1 MYMKQKLRF
10 ENFLKDYVRDLSFG
24 TTSIKK
30 LVAECEDFPKLRE
43 PLFLYAKFNGKLK
56 LLYSVLEKTPNGEL
70 QHLCDTYGSTLTI
83 ELTKAEKNAILSQ
96 VRLNVQMYH
105 DACMCANAEVDENRL
120 PKEKI
125 PMGTDLE
132 EIAAYIREALH
143 LPASGPVGNLAQT
156 LERSGVFVTI
166 IKRNAIAKS
175 FSSLAAMTTNGVPI
189 VAISSG
195 LDRYGQREELTH
207 VLMYLLFSDINERIL
222 NNAVEYFLL
231 PSEDIIRELGRKR
244 KSLCAKE
251 IRIIAEKYGVFEK
264 CVVRRAKKEGI
275 INRKWQNNIQNIIVD
290 ERKAELPTRLLQIV
304 LRAYTEGETSISRA
318 AELLQTDSSTAATT
332 LKE

>member
-1 MYMKQKLRF
+1 
-10 ENFLKDYVRDLSFG
+10 
-24 TTSIKK
+24 
-30 LVAECEDFPKLRE
+30 
-43 PLFLYAKFNGKLK
+43 
-56 LLYSVLEKTPNGEL
+56 
-70 QHLCDTYGSTLTI
+70 
-83 ELTKAEKNAILSQ
+83 
-96 VRLNVQMYH
+96 MYH
-105 DACMCANAEVDENRL
+105 DACMCANAKVDENRL

-143 LPASGPVGNLAQT
+143 LPASGPVGNLVQT

-264 CVVRRAKKEGI
+264 CVVRRAKEEGI

>member
-1 MYMKQKLRF
+1 MSIGKSIRYYREQKDVSQQWLADAIGVSKMTVSNF
-10 ENFLKDYVRDLSFG
+10 ENDKRYPNVEMV
-24 TTSIKK
+24 KK
-30 LVAECEDFPKLRE
+30 ICEALDITL
-43 PLFLYAKFNGKLK
+43 GKLMAYK
-56 LLYSVLEKTPNGEL
+56 DDVEIAEAVFHGDNK
-70 QHLCDTYGSTLTI
+70 
-83 ELTKAEKNAILSQ
+83 LTKAEKNAILAQ
-96 VRLNVQMYH
+96 VQLNVQMYH
-105 DACMCANAEVDENRL
+105 DACVCANAEVDESRL

-132 EIAAYIREALH
+132 EIAAYMREALH
-143 LPASGPVGNLAQT
+143 LPMSGPVGNLIQT
-156 LERSGVFVTI
+156 LESNGVFVAI
-166 IKRNAIAKS
+166 IKQSAIIRS
-175 FSSLAAMTTNGVPI
+175 FSSLAAMTANVVPV
-189 VAISSG
+189 VAVSSA
-195 LDRYGQREELTH
+195 LDRCGQREELAHT
-207 VLMYLLFSDINERIL
+207 LAYLLFSDVNERIL

-264 CVVRRAKKEGI
+264 CVVRRAKEEGI

>member
-1 MYMKQKLRF
+1 MSVGKSIRYYREQKDVSQQWLANAIGVSKMTVSNF
-10 ENFLKDYVRDLSFG
+10 ESD
-24 TTSIKK
+24 KK
-30 LVAECEDFPKLRE
+30 YPNVEMVKKICEALGIT
-43 PLFLYAKFNGKLK
+43 LGKLMSYK
-56 LLYSVLEKTPNGEL
+56 EDIEIAKTVFHNN
-70 QHLCDTYGSTLTI
+70 S
-83 ELTKAEKNAILSQ
+83 LTKAEKNAILAQ

-143 LPASGPVGNLAQT
+143 LPASGPVGNLVQT

-264 CVVRRAKKEGI
+264 CVVRRAKEEGI

>member
-1 MYMKQKLRF
+1 MSVGKSIRYYREQKDVSQQWLANAIGVSKMTVSNF
-10 ENFLKDYVRDLSFG
+10 ESDRKYPNVEMV
-24 TTSIKK
+24 KK
-30 LVAECEDFPKLRE
+30 ICEALGIT
-43 PLFLYAKFNGKLK
+43 LGKLMSYK
-56 LLYSVLEKTPNGEL
+56 EDIEIAKTVFHNNK
-70 QHLCDTYGSTLTI
+70 
-83 ELTKAEKNAILSQ
+83 LTKAEKNAILAQ

-143 LPASGPVGNLAQT
+143 LPASGPVGNLVQT

-166 IKRNAIAKS
+166 IKRNAIVKS

-222 NNAVEYFLL
+222 NNAVEHFLL

-251 IRIIAEKYGVFEK
+251 IRIIAEKYGVHE
-264 CVVRRAKKEGI
+264 
-275 INRKWQNNIQNIIVD
+275 
-290 ERKAELPTRLLQIV
+290 
-304 LRAYTEGETSISRA
+304 
-318 AELLQTDSSTAATT
+318 
-332 LKE
+332 

>member
-1 MYMKQKLRF
+1 MSVGKNIRYYREQKNVSQQWLAGAIGVSKMTVSNF
-10 ENFLKDYVRDLSFG
+10 ESDKRYPNVEMV
-24 TTSIKK
+24 KK
-30 LVAECEDFPKLRE
+30 ICEALGITI
-43 PLFLYAKFNGKLK
+43 GKLMSYK
-56 LLYSVLEKTPNGEL
+56 
-70 QHLCDTYGSTLTI
+70 DDI
-83 ELTKAEKNAILSQ
+83 EIAEAAFHNDNRLTKAEKNAILAQ

-105 DACMCANAEVDENRL
+105 DACMCANVEVDGSRL
-120 PKEKI
+120 PKEKV

-132 EIAAYIREALH
+132 GIAAYMREALH
-143 LPASGPVGNLAQT
+143 LPASGPVGNLVQA

-175 FSSLAAMTTNGVPI
+175 FSSLAAMTTNVVPI

-244 KSLCAKE
+244 KNLCAKE
-251 IRIIAEKYGVFEK
+251 IRIIAEKYGVSEQ
-264 CVVRRAKKEGI
+264 CVVHRAKEEGI
-275 INRKWQNNIQNIIVD
+275 INRKWQNNIQNVIVD

>member
-1 MYMKQKLRF
+1 M
-10 ENFLKDYVRDLSFG
+10 
-24 TTSIKK
+24 
-30 LVAECEDFPKLRE
+30 RE
-43 PLFLYAKFNGKLK
+43 
-56 LLYSVLEKTPNGEL
+56 
-70 QHLCDTYGSTLTI
+70 
-83 ELTKAEKNAILSQ
+83 
-96 VRLNVQMYH
+96 M
-105 DACMCANAEVDENRL
+105 
-120 PKEKI
+120 
-125 PMGTDLE
+125 
-132 EIAAYIREALH
+132 LH
-143 LPASGPVGNLAQT
+143 LSASGPVGNLVQT
-156 LERSGVFVTI
+156 LENNGVFITI
-166 IKRNAIAKS
+166 IKRSEIAKS

-264 CVVRRAKKEGI
+264 CVVRRAKEEGI

>member
-1 MYMKQKLRF
+1 MSIGKSIRYYREQKDISQQWLADAIGVSKMTVSNF
-10 ENFLKDYVRDLSFG
+10 ENDKRYPNVEMV
-24 TTSIKK
+24 KK
-30 LVAECEDFPKLRE
+30 ICKALDITL
-43 PLFLYAKFNGKLK
+43 GKLMSYK
-56 LLYSVLEKTPNGEL
+56 DDVEIAEAAFHGDNK
-70 QHLCDTYGSTLTI
+70 
-83 ELTKAEKNAILSQ
+83 LTKAEKNAILAQ
-96 VRLNVQMYH
+96 VRLNAQMYH
-105 DACMCANAEVDENRL
+105 DACMCANAEVDESRL
-120 PKEKI
+120 PKEKV

-143 LPASGPVGNLAQT
+143 LPASGPVGNLVQT

-175 FSSLAAMTTNGVPI
+175 FSSLAAMTTNVVPI

-207 VLMYLLFSDINERIL
+207 VLMYLLFSDINEQIL

-244 KSLCAKE
+244 KNLCAKE
-251 IRIIAEKYGVFEK
+251 IRIIAEKYGVSEQ
-264 CVVRRAKKEGI
+264 CVVHRAKEEGI
-275 INRKWQNNIQNIIVD
+275 INRKWQNNIQNVIVD

>member
-1 MYMKQKLRF
+1 MSIGKSIRYYREQKDVSQQWLADAIGVSKMTVSNF
-10 ENFLKDYVRDLSFG
+10 ESDKRYPNVEMV
-24 TTSIKK
+24 KK
-30 LVAECEDFPKLRE
+30 ICEALDITL
-43 PLFLYAKFNGKLK
+43 GKLMSYK
-56 LLYSVLEKTPNGEL
+56 E
-70 QHLCDTYGSTLTI
+70 DI
-83 ELTKAEKNAILSQ
+83 EIAEAVFHNSNKLTKTEKSTILAQ

-105 DACMCANAEVDENRL
+105 DACMCANVEADENRL
-120 PKEKI
+120 PKEKV

-132 EIAAYIREALH
+132 EIAAYMREALH
-143 LPASGPVGNLAQT
+143 LPASGPVGNLVQT

-264 CVVRRAKKEGI
+264 CVVRRAKEEGI

>member
-1 MYMKQKLRF
+1 MSIGKSIRYYREQKDVSQQWLADAIGVSKMTVSNF
-10 ENFLKDYVRDLSFG
+10 ESDKRYPNVEMV
-24 TTSIKK
+24 KK
-30 LVAECEDFPKLRE
+30 ICKALGITI
-43 PLFLYAKFNGKLK
+43 GKLMSYK
-56 LLYSVLEKTPNGEL
+56 E
-70 QHLCDTYGSTLTI
+70 DI
-83 ELTKAEKNAILSQ
+83 EIAEAVFHNSNKLTKAEKSTILAQ

-105 DACMCANAEVDENRL
+105 DACMCANAEVDENWL

-132 EIAAYIREALH
+132 IIAAYMREMLH
-143 LPASGPVGNLAQT
+143 LSASGPVGNLVQT
-156 LERSGVFVTI
+156 LENNGVFITI
-166 IKRNAIAKS
+166 IKRSEIAKS

-264 CVVRRAKKEGI
+264 CVVRRAKEEGI

>member
-1 MYMKQKLRF
+1 MSIGKSIRYYREQKDVSQQWLADAIGVSKMTVSNF
-10 ENFLKDYVRDLSFG
+10 ESDKRYPNVEMA
-24 TTSIKK
+24 KK
-30 LVAECEDFPKLRE
+30 ICEALDITL
-43 PLFLYAKFNGKLK
+43 GKLMAYK
-56 LLYSVLEKTPNGEL
+56 DDVEIAEAVFHSSNK
-70 QHLCDTYGSTLTI
+70 
-83 ELTKAEKNAILSQ
+83 LTKAEKNAILAQ
-96 VRLNVQMYH
+96 VRLNLQMYH

-143 LPASGPVGNLAQT
+143 LPASGPVGNLVQT

-166 IKRNAIAKS
+166 IKRNAIVKS

-222 NNAVEYFLL
+222 NNAVEHFLL

-264 CVVRRAKKEGI
+264 CVVRRAKEEGI
-275 INRKWQNNIQNIIVD
+275 INSKWQNNIQNIIVD

>member
-1 MYMKQKLRF
+1 MSIGKSIRYYREQKDVSQQWLANAIGVSKMTVSNF
-10 ENFLKDYVRDLSFG
+10 ESDKRYPNVEMV
-24 TTSIKK
+24 KK
-30 LVAECEDFPKLRE
+30 ICKALGITI
-43 PLFLYAKFNGKLK
+43 GKLMSYK
-56 LLYSVLEKTPNGEL
+56 E
-70 QHLCDTYGSTLTI
+70 DI
-83 ELTKAEKNAILSQ
+83 EIAEAVFHNSNKLTKAEKSTILAQ

-132 EIAAYIREALH
+132 IIAAYMREMLH
-143 LPASGPVGNLAQT
+143 LSASGPVGNLVQT
-156 LERSGVFVTI
+156 LENNGVFITI
-166 IKRNAIAKS
+166 IKRSEIAKS

-264 CVVRRAKKEGI
+264 CVVRRAKEEGI

>member
-1 MYMKQKLRF
+1 MSIGKSIRYYREQKDVSQQWLADAIGVSKMTVSNF
-10 ENFLKDYVRDLSFG
+10 ESDKRYPNVEMV
-24 TTSIKK
+24 KK
-30 LVAECEDFPKLRE
+30 ICKALGITI
-43 PLFLYAKFNGKLK
+43 GKLMSYK
-56 LLYSVLEKTPNGEL
+56 E
-70 QHLCDTYGSTLTI
+70 DI
-83 ELTKAEKNAILSQ
+83 EIAEAVFHNSNKLTKAEKNAILAQ

-125 PMGTDLE
+125 PMGTDIE

-143 LPASGPVGNLAQT
+143 LPASGPVGNLVQT
-156 LERSGVFVTI
+156 LERSSVFVTI

-264 CVVRRAKKEGI
+264 CVVRRAKEEGI

-318 AELLQTDSSTAATT
+318 AELLQADSSTAATT